1 VRRARSPWLVLAVA
15 TVLPGVGQVLN
26 GQPKRGLVLL
36 FYMLL
41 LGSLTFLIA
50 DPERSLAGRL
60 AGGLFVYAL
69 SLLDAYRFAGLR
81 RWTRTPASAMSPRSA

>member
-1 VRRARSPWLVLAVA
+1 MTRARSPWLVLAVA
-15 TVLPGVGQVLN
+15 VVLPGVGQVLN

-41 LGSLTFLIA
+41 LGALTFLVA
-50 DPERSLAGRL
+50 DPDRSLAGRV

-69 SLLDAYRFAGLR
+69 SLLDAYRLAALR
-81 RWTRTPASAMSPRSA
+81 RANRAPVPAMPPGSA